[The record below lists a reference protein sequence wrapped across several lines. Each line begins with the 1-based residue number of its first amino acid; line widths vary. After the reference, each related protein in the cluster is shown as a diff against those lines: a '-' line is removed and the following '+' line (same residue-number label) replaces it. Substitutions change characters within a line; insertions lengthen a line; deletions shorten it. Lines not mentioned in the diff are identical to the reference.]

1 MKSILDVRNLTKTFN
16 TKTGQF
22 TAVDN
27 ISFTLL
33 EGEVLGVLG
42 PNGAGKTTMIQM
54 LLSVLKPTSGSI
66 TFFGKDFYTHR
77 SDILQQVSFASSY
90 VRLPP
95 QLTVRTNLDIFAQ
108 LYGIPSKER
117 KHRIEKH
124 LKFFG
129 MWNLA
134 DKETG
139 VLSAGQMTRVML
151 AKAFITN
158 PKVVLLDEPT
168 ASLDPD
174 IAQDVRAFIQEQ
186 QKQCGVSLLLT
197 SHNMEEVT
205 HLCDRVLV
213 VKNGSII
220 ANDTPEN
227 LALSV
232 SRSRINLQVTDPSLL
247 LTYLEKH
254 RIPHH
259 KIESTITIECDE
271 QAIAQLLIN
280 LAQEGI
286 HYTQITIDTPTL
298 HDYFLSIARDS

>member
-1 MKSILDVRNLTKTFN
+1 MKSTLDVRNLTKKFH
-16 TKTGQF
+16 TKTGLF
-22 TAVDN
+22 TAVDEV
-27 ISFTLL
+27 SFTLL
-33 EGEVLGVLG
+33 EGEVLGILG

-66 TFFGKDFYTHR
+66 TYFDKNFFTHR
-77 SDILQQVSFASSY
+77 SDILQKVSFASSY
-90 VRLPP
+90 VRLPA

-108 LYGIPSKER
+108 LYGIPANER

-151 AKAFITN
+151 AKAFITE
-158 PKVVLLDEPT
+158 PKIVLLDEPT

-186 QKQCGVSLLLT
+186 QKQCGTSLLLT

-205 HLCDRVLV
+205 QLCDRVLV
-213 VKNGSII
+213 LKNGSII

-232 SRSRINLQVTDPSLL
+232 SRARVNLLVEEPAVLL
-247 LTYLEKH
+247 AYLEKNS
-254 RIPHH
+254 ISHH
-259 KIESTITIECDE
+259 TIDSTVTIECDE
-271 QAIAQLLIN
+271 QEIAQLLIN
-280 LAQEGI
+280 LAQANI
-286 HYTQITIDTPTL
+286 HYTQISIDTPTL